1 MLLLRGIIR
10 DGTLY
15 GKKVCTATMSEAKIH
30 ATIAQKLE
38 VEGSLGGLQVYR
50 HIIHYFKVK
59 PFALKQVLDLT
70 PDGHLHQRII
80 SVGQDPL
87 LDVPQPMYM
96 MNDTGEER
104 KAFSFKVVRH
114 LNDTYGLK
122 DAADVT
128 IRMASLW
135 YTHSPLFVA
144 ELQSCATEFKQ
155 YLANLAR

>member
-1 MLLLRGIIR
+1 M
-10 DGTLY
+10 
-15 GKKVCTATMSEAKIH
+15 
-30 ATIAQKLE
+30 
-38 VEGSLGGLQVYR
+38 
-50 HIIHYFKVK
+50 
-59 PFALKQVLDLT
+59 DLT

-96 MNDTGEER
+96 MNDTGEEQ